1 MGVDIQEELGEKR
14 EGGRKRG
21 GGHVLRFFPS
31 LKINTY
37 FVFLLIKE

>member
-21 GGHVLRFFPS
+21 GGSCFAFFS
-31 LKINTY
+31 LFKN
-37 FVFLLIKE
+37 